1 MATQDE
7 RNARLQQLATATSE
21 WAEKRRTYLQKQTA
35 FGKALLKGR
44 TGAERLN
51 NTSVQTASDLVVDEI
66 EQFLTG
72 A

>member
-1 MATQDE
+1 VASKEE
-7 RNARLQQLATATSE
+7 RDARLDELATATTE
-21 WAEKRRTYLQKQTA
+21 WATKRRNQLQAQVA
-35 FGKALLKGR
+35 FSKALLKGR

-51 NTSVQTASDLVVDEI
+51 NKSVETASNLLVDEI